1 MQRNRFDAYFWC
13 RVERYGEVLTML
25 MDDPCGKEGEWQPR
39 TLQTQ
44 FHLVHQQTTR
54 RKTATRWVSMSKN
67 LPMFCNCPWILPRW
81 ARSGGIEEIGGT
93 TGGMMGAGG
102 PVTRWIS
109 DQWGDG
115 LRKDVL
121 IDLQDVWW
129 KYWKWVLF
137 RIHMNQGEACTSH
150 GIIYLNYF
158 GMFLLGWTPFITF
171 NMLQLCC
178 WNRSSHQVCW
188 SWCPDAACALVLLFC
203 ISRVKIWSFSNH
215 KTALCAKISLGPL
228 NFWAF
233 WGWEDNSWWPGSQP
247 VPNTTPPAMPP
258 MPGTAWLALVRKIN
272 KSVA

>member
-1 MQRNRFDAYFWC
+1 MFDHSFWPCGFLKAEKQSPNVFPQLCPLVFASPGASAKNVVIVRRTPWMPWVQPWEFHVDLVVLQMLPNSQLLCPCLVGLTFRTPVGDGCRNGAFLWNSRRLDIEILMQRNRFDAYFWC
-13 RVERYGEVLTML
+13 RVEKYGEVLTML

-44 FHLVHQQTTR
+44 FHLVHQQKTR

-81 ARSGGIEEIGGT
+81 AQSGGIEEIGGT

-115 LRKDVL
+115 LRKDLL

-150 GIIYLNYF
+150 RIIY
-158 GMFLLGWTPFITF
+158 
-171 NMLQLCC
+171 
-178 WNRSSHQVCW
+178 
-188 SWCPDAACALVLLFC
+188 
-203 ISRVKIWSFSNH
+203 
-215 KTALCAKISLGPL
+215 
-228 NFWAF
+228 
-233 WGWEDNSWWPGSQP
+233 
-247 VPNTTPPAMPP
+247 
-258 MPGTAWLALVRKIN
+258 
-272 KSVA
+272 